1 MRIFIFNLFLLF
13 FFEFWFEFRLV
24 VLDWFWFF
32 FFLFFVLKRFLEILF
47 LLVDG
52 IIFWVL
58 ELIVFVELDCFC
70 FLFVMDMVIM
80 VVLLVIVVV
89 MIVRVVVLLKFGEVI
104 AYGWFSFCLSFL
116 RLLLFSCF
124 FLFKIKFFRKFSGF
138 VDIFF
143 FFVLLKEVLECF
155 LGRFICFGNF
165 RLDLWY
171 GYVLWVSDF
180 ILYIFLLIKFVLY
193 W

>member
-1 MRIFIFNLFLLF
+1 M
-13 FFEFWFEFRLV
+13 
-24 VLDWFWFF
+24 
-32 FFLFFVLKRFLEILF
+32 
-47 LLVDG
+47 
-52 IIFWVL
+52 
-58 ELIVFVELDCFC
+58 FVELDCFC

-143 FFVLLKEVLECF
+143 FFCFIERGIRVFFREVYMFWKFSFGFMIWLCIVSIGF
-155 LGRFICFGNF
+155 YFI
-165 RLDLWY
+165 
-171 GYVLWVSDF
+171 
-180 ILYIFLLIKFVLY
+180 YIFIN
-193 W
+193 